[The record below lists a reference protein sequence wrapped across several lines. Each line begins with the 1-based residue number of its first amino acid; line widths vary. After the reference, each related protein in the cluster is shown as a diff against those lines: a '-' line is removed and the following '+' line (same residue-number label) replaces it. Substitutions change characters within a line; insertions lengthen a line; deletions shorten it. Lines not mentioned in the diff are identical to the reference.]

1 MTLRSWFHGWSI
13 SLQPLTIHKKGR
25 FQNWWFPQ
33 FHLHRNDTMHAWLA
47 YNNFNILQDIS
58 KLEIFIYTMKHWIL
72 VNKNSL
78 FRPFIVN
85 KDKQD
90 FFVSKKMPLVVLW
103 SLQAGFSVLSIIFQ
117 VHGYILP
124 DLWGCPILLP
134 QSFSFSFW
142 LNMPSPSY
150 DQYSLWTFH
159 PKETIRIIE

>member
-1 MTLRSWFHGWSI
+1 
-13 SLQPLTIHKKGR
+13 
-25 FQNWWFPQ
+25 
-33 FHLHRNDTMHAWLA
+33 MHAWLA

-78 FRPFIVN
+78 FHPFIAN
-85 KDKQD
+85 KDKQG
-90 FFVSKKMPLVVLW
+90 FFVSKKMSLVVIW
-103 SLQAGFSVLSIIFQ
+103 SLQAGFFSFKYHFSGPWV
-117 VHGYILP
+117 YWYLP

-142 LNMPSPSY
+142 LNMPSTSY

-159 PKETIRIIE
+159 PKETIRIIELRNLLC